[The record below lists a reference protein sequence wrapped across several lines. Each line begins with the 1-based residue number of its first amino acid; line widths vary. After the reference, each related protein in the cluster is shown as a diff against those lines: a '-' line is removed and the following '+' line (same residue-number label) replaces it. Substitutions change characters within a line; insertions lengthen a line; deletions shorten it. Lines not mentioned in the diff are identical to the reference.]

1 MQLCGNYKGETII
14 RQSIIDR
21 LFFLLAM
28 ILQQKRVDRLNI
40 ESTKKKKDITLLKFM
55 QIKKLI

>member
-28 ILQQKRVDRLNI
+28 ILQQKRVDRLNKVPKR
-40 ESTKKKKDITLLKFM
+40 KKI
-55 QIKKLI
+55 